1 MNLVKKN
8 IYLLAI
14 LIVLVVLLL
23 SQKNKSQN
31 SQIPCQNC
39 NIIIVAYDALQANH
53 VFHLGYTRDTTPKID
68 EFAKNGITFTNTISQ
83 ASWTVPSYMSIFTS
97 LYPSEHKLVNKF
109 VKFTQAEKIISNFSQ
124 LSPNLQ
130 TLAQVFKENG
140 YITGGF
146 TGDAGVNSQFGYNQ
160 GFDAYYDGDGA
171 FSSVEKAGEK
181 ALEWL
186 KGNKGKK
193 FFMFLH
199 GYDSHGQFKMAE
211 DSYFRYYS
219 ADMSNSSK
227 YRGTPQDQA
236 KLREEGL
243 AKGKLNLSD
252 EEVAFWRLVY
262 DSKIRD
268 ADDRVAKFFEEFDK
282 LGVSDKTIVIVL
294 SDHGT
299 EFYEHQRFDHGH
311 TLYDE
316 LVHVPLVISGP
327 NLPKGKRVD
336 NQVRLIDVAPTIIDL
351 LGLKTTDQYQSQI
364 RGKSLLNLIDG
375 KEDEPRDAFM
385 ETDYRNYTHKRGI
398 RTADGWKYILTMD
411 TGEKELYHL
420 KDDPSESK
428 NVYNDNLKLAY
439 ELDTKLKK
447 HLQDMGTDI
456 DGPWDKDCLP
466 VYGEICQ

>member
-1 MNLVKKN
+1 MKLNL
-8 IYLLAI
+8 IFFSLLAI
-14 LIVLVVLLL
+14 IATDLLFNT
-23 SQKNKSQN
+23 SKKNFNKV
-31 SQIPCQNC
+31 CLNC
-39 NIIIVAYDALQANH
+39 NLVIINLTGLQAKK
-53 VFHLGYTRDTTPKID
+53 VFHLGYNRDTTPTID
-68 EFAKNGITFTNTISQ
+68 IIAEQGVSFSNAISPS
-83 ASWTVPSYMSIFTS
+83 SWTFPSGISIFTGLFPSEHQLNDIDKKILTFSSYHTLAQILKDNGYLTAASTTNPNYRTDYGLNKGFDIYQEHQNNQTKELNFSDALSWLKINFRKKFFLYLQSDNIYWLNDASGKYIFDAHLPENNRFKGTISELKTLKQNS
-97 LYPSEHKLVNKF
+97 LYPINSLN
-109 VKFTQAEKIISNFSQ
+109 
-124 LSPNLQ
+124 
-130 TLAQVFKENG
+130 EN
-140 YITGGF
+140 
-146 TGDAGVNSQFGYNQ
+146 
-160 GFDAYYDGDGA
+160 
-171 FSSVEKAGEK
+171 
-181 ALEWL
+181 
-186 KGNKGKK
+186 
-193 FFMFLH
+193 
-199 GYDSHGQFKMAE
+199 
-211 DSYFRYYS
+211 
-219 ADMSNSSK
+219 
-227 YRGTPQDQA
+227 
-236 KLREEGL
+236 
-243 AKGKLNLSD
+243 
-252 EEVAFWRLVY
+252 EVAFWRLVY